1 MSEKEID
8 INDQNTIESV
18 VDHHPDEISQ
28 RDKKIV
34 EDIIETLRENQKKDI
49 PLKYSIEQ
57 IQNNFH
63 IKEIPSMDVK
73 TSLWYQMTKDWKVG
87 ANIQG
92 YRQTI
97 KDGKKIRIP
106 YVAFGADLE
115 YLNEVM
121 RELITKIHLSKED
134 KQYVK

>member
-28 RDKKIV
+28 RDKKIA
-34 EDIIETLRENQKKDI
+34 EDIIETLRENQKKDRDI
-49 PLKYSIEQ
+49 EISKKWDLK
-57 IQNNFH
+57 NFH

-134 KQYVK
+134 K

>member
-1 MSEKEID
+1 MSISGSL
-8 INDQNTIESV
+8 NASTC
-18 VDHHPDEISQ
+18 PDAFQVRGCLNILQ
-28 RDKKIV
+28 
-34 EDIIETLRENQKKDI
+34 TLKENQKKDI

-57 IQNNFH
+57 IENNYH
-63 IKEIPSMDVK
+63 IKEVPLMDIES
-73 TSLWYQMTKDWKVG
+73 SLWYQMTKDWKVG

-121 RELITKIHLSKED
+121 RELITKIQLSKED
-134 KQYVK
+134 K

>member
-28 RDKKIV
+28 IDKKIV

-92 YRQTI
+92 HRQTI
-97 KDGKKIRIP
+97 KDGKKIRVP

-134 KQYVK
+134 K

>member
-1 MSEKEID
+1 
-8 INDQNTIESV
+8 
-18 VDHHPDEISQ
+18 
-28 RDKKIV
+28 
-34 EDIIETLRENQKKDI
+34 
-49 PLKYSIEQ
+49 
-57 IQNNFH
+57 
-63 IKEIPSMDVK
+63 
-73 TSLWYQMTKDWKVG
+73 MTKDWKVG

-134 KQYVK
+134 K

>member
-1 MSEKEID
+1 MSEED

-106 YVAFGADLE
+106 HIGFSADLD
-115 YLNEVM
+115 YLDEFVN
-121 RELITKIHLSKED
+121 RLTKKIKNIKEE
-134 KQYVK
+134 

>member
-18 VDHHPDEISQ
+18 VDHHPDEISK

-92 YRQTI
+92 HRQTI

-134 KQYVK
+134 K